1 MEPVNVY
8 NFYSIVNGI
17 ILILATFN
25 YLAILY
31 EKQENLVYEIHSFL
45 SYCIEF
51 RKSKQNNQLSGYAF
65 YCIVVMNR
73 RIVFGSYI

>member
-31 EKQENLVYEIHSFL
+31 EKQENLVYDIYTSFL
-45 SYCIEF
+45 
-51 RKSKQNNQLSGYAF
+51 
-65 YCIVVMNR
+65 IV
-73 RIVFGSYI
+73 

>member
-31 EKQENLVYEIHSFL
+31 EKQENLVYEIHSSFL
-45 SYCIEF
+45 LYRIQKEQT
-51 RKSKQNNQLSGYAF
+51 KQST
-65 YCIVVMNR
+65 VWV
-73 RIVFGSYI
+73 